1 MLARR
6 VLPGVSLALLLAG
19 CGGAESN
26 GLFDSTAS
34 GAGSSAGGTSADGGS
49 DPGGSNSGGSDSGGG
64 TDAGGTASGGAGDGG
79 TDAGATGGTSTGGA
93 STGGASTGGT
103 STGGTGTDPGG
114 QVTPGKVLCGDNPC
128 DVAAGNICCKPLSG
142 IFGNF
147 GIPTCLPAFTPC
159 VDTEVAP
166 TVEIECDG
174 PEDCEAGDI
183 CCGEFEIVSTG
194 NGNGVARYNS
204 LQCKS
209 SCGPLEENE
218 VVICGRSDAACGP
231 NRICQESTVL
241 DDYRVCVEP

>member
-6 VLPGVSLALLLAG
+6 VLPGVSLVLLLAG

-34 GAGSSAGGTSADGGS
+34 GAGPSDGGASAD
-49 DPGGSNSGGSDSGGG
+49 GGSDSGGG
-64 TDAGGTASGGAGDGG
+64 TDAGGTA
-79 TDAGATGGTSTGGA
+79 TGGTSTGGT
-93 STGGASTGGT
+93 STGGTSTGGTSTGGT
-103 STGGTGTDPGG
+103 STGGTGATGGTETDPGG

-142 IFGNF
+142 FFGNF
-147 GIPTCLPAFTPC
+147 GIPLCLPKITPC
-159 VDTEVAP
+159 VDTDVAP

-174 PEDCEAGDI
+174 PEDCQAGET
-183 CCGEFEIVSTG
+183 CCGEFDVVDSG
-194 NGNGVARYNS
+194 NGNGAARYNH
-204 LQCKS
+204 LLCKS
-209 SCGPLEENE
+209 SCGPLQNNE
-218 VVICGRSDAACGP
+218 AVICGRSDAACGP